1 MKHVLFGV
9 LLTTL
14 GATVA
19 ISQVD
24 TTGTRRPSYPD
35 SIVNPPG
42 TEDSTLGGIGSN
54 VVSRAV
60 ICSGIMNHEPTDSL
74 TQVPST
80 TSKVFFFT
88 QINGMEGKTITH
100 RWMKDGSKVAEVKIS
115 IASNRF
121 RCHSSRSVSGKT
133 GYWTAQV
140 LDANGKKLKEVAFT
154 VGNASG
160 ETPLGMR

>member
-1 MKHVLFGV
+1 VV
-9 LLTTL
+9 LTTL

-24 TTGTRRPSYPD
+24 TTGTRRPGYPNSGPVILPD
-35 SIVNPPG
+35 STI
-42 TEDSTLGGIGSN
+42 GGISQIE
-54 VVSRAV
+54 VPRAV
-60 ICSGIMNHEPTDSL
+60 ICSGIVNHEPTDSL
-74 TQVPST
+74 NQVPAT

-88 QINGMEGKTITH
+88 QVRGMEGKTITH
-100 RWMKDGSKVAEVKIS
+100 RWLKDGSKVADVKIS
-115 IASNRF
+115 IASNNY

-140 LDANGKKLKEVAFT
+140 LDSNGNKLKEVSFT

-160 ETPLGMR
+160 ETPLGMH

>member
-1 MKHVLFGV
+1 MKHVMFGV

-14 GATVA
+14 GATMA

-35 SIVNPPG
+35 SITG
-42 TEDSTLGGIGSN
+42 TTADSTSGGISSSR
-54 VVSRAV
+54 VTRAV
-60 ICSGIMNHEPTDSL
+60 ICTGIMNHEPTDSI
-74 TQVPST
+74 TQVPASA
-80 TSKVFFFT
+80 SKVFFFT
-88 QINGMEGKTITH
+88 EITGMEGKTITH
-100 RWMKDGSKVAEVKIS
+100 RWLKDGAKIADIRIS
-115 IASNRF
+115 IASNRY
-121 RCHSSRSVSGKT
+121 RCHSSRVVSGKT

-140 LDANGKKLKEVAFT
+140 LDADGKKIKEVAFT

>member
-14 GATVA
+14 GASVA

-35 SIVNPPG
+35 SIPG
-42 TEDSTLGGIGSN
+42 SGSPSAVGGISQN
-54 VVSRAV
+54 AVSRAV
-60 ICSGIMNHEPTDSL
+60 ITTGIVDHEPTDSIS
-74 TQVPST
+74 QVPST

-88 QINGMEGKTITH
+88 QIKGMEGKTITH
-100 RWMKDGSKVAEVKIS
+100 RWMKDGNRVADIRIS
-115 IASNRF
+115 IASDNF
-121 RCHSSRSVSGKT
+121 RCHSSRVVSGKT

-140 LDANGKKLKEVAFT
+140 LDNDGKKLKEVAFT

>member
-1 MKHVLFGV
+1 MKQVMFGV
-9 LLTTL
+9 LLTAL

-35 SIVNPPG
+35 SITG
-42 TEDSTLGGIGSN
+42 TTSDSISGGISSGP
-54 VVSRAV
+54 VARAV
-60 ICSGIMNHEPTDSL
+60 ICTGIMNHEPTDSIS
-74 TQVPST
+74 QVPAT

-88 QINGMEGKTITH
+88 EITGMEGKTITH
-100 RWMKDGSKVAEVKIS
+100 RWLKDGSKIADVRIS
-115 IASNRF
+115 IASNRY
-121 RCHSSRSVSGKT
+121 RCHSSRVVSGKT

-140 LDANGKKLKEVAFT
+140 LDEDGKKLKEVAFT

>member
-1 MKHVLFGV
+1 MKDVLIGV

-14 GATVA
+14 GATMA

-35 SIVNPPG
+35 SMAYP
-42 TEDSTLGGIGSN
+42 TDSTSSIDQSSN
-54 VVSRAV
+54 AVTRAV
-60 ICSGIMNHEPTDSL
+60 ISTGIMNHEPTDSL
-74 TQVPST
+74 SQVPST

-88 QINGMEGKTITH
+88 QIKGMEGKTITH
-100 RWMKDGSKVAEVKIS
+100 RWMKDGSKVADIKIS
-115 IASNRF
+115 IGSKNF
-121 RCHSSRSVSGKT
+121 RCHSSRVVSGKT

-140 LDANGKKLKEVAFT
+140 LDSDGKKLKEVAFT

>member
-9 LLTTL
+9 LLTAL

-35 SIVNPPG
+35 SMSFPS
-42 TEDSTLGGIGSN
+42 DSTTGGLSSAA
-54 VVSRAV
+54 VSRAV
-60 ICSGIMNHEPTDSL
+60 ICTGIMNHEPTDSSN
-74 TQVPST
+74 QVPST

-88 QINGMEGKTITH
+88 QVNGMEGKTITH
-100 RWMKDGSKVAEVKIS
+100 RWIKDGSKVADIKIS

-140 LDANGKKLKEVAFT
+140 LDSNGKKLKEVAFT